1 LIWTTPFGL
10 HGSDAK
16 VFAAFTAGT
25 AALIATD
32 RFTSAWIDNGGS
44 LSPISRGFSEA
55 GAAYGAGG
63 IAAGMYVV
71 GKLTHRPRLTET
83 GLLAGEAYLDS
94 GILVGVVKL
103 ATQRPRPNLDSGSGR
118 FFAGGMS
125 FPSGHSSSAW
135 SVATVIAYEYR
146 KRKIIQ
152 IGAYAAATAVALA
165 RYSGRYHFMS
175 EILMGSAVG
184 FYTGRFVYHTRHVPL
199 TAPTVDEPPRQQT
212 TKLMPMVVPFFDGRS
227 RTYGARASWT
237 F

>member
-1 LIWTTPFGL
+1 L
-10 HGSDAK
+10 
-16 VFAAFTAGT
+16 FALFTAGT
-25 AALIATD
+25 AGLIATD
-32 RFTSAWIDNGGS
+32 RFTSAWIDGGGS
-44 LSPISRGFSEA
+44 LSPVSRGFSEA

-63 IAAGMYVV
+63 IAAGIYVV
-71 GKLTHRPRLTET
+71 GKLTHRARLTET

-94 GILVGVVKL
+94 GIVIGVVKL
-103 ATQRPRPNLDSGSGR
+103 VSQRPRPNLDSGNGH
-118 FFAGGMS
+118 FFSGGMS

-146 KRKIIQ
+146 KRRIIQ
-152 IGAYAAATAVALA
+152 IGAYAAAAAVALA

-184 FYTGRFVYHTRHVPL
+184 FYTGRFVYRTRHVPSVD
-199 TAPTVDEPPRQQT
+199 TVVDEPTPGQQT

-227 RTYGARASWT
+227 GTYGARASWI